1 LSRLEALVMAIMRA
15 WIPLAV
21 LGAVIVGCTP
31 DASVNE
37 AYQGCTVDSE
47 CGDGGLVCRR
57 GFCVVDLE
65 LTPGACL
72 VGDGVVL
79 NGDRTDC
86 YTGPEGTLDVGRCRA
101 GEQECFNGELTSCL
115 GEVLPRVEMCNGRD
129 DNCDGVVDN
138 LEEVACDTGMLGRC
152 MEGRLMC
159 RGSLAACEPVHEPR
173 KEECNG
179 LDDDC
184 DGVVDNDVSM
194 PCYPQG
200 ESGCVEQ
207 ADGSFDC
214 MGLCQ
219 PGSFECVDGA
229 IVGTCSGHV
238 TPEDETLETCGD
250 GLDQSCSGTPDEG
263 CGCTGAETQPCYTGP
278 SATRGIGA
286 CHDGVQTCDGGSF
299 GPCVGDQTPV
309 PETCANMDPSWE
321 PGADPATLGV
331 QYDND
336 CNGIVDDV
344 PNLGEQC
351 IDDAAQGVCRRG
363 TWWCDME
370 QPAGVPGDRMQ
381 YARAFGRGH
390 LRRHRPQLRRHGGHR
405 LRPPQ
410 RQRQLRRV
418 RQRVQRRAPVLP
430 GRVHEPAN
438 QRGRVRHLRHA
449 VRGGAFM
456 LQRGV
461 RGHADEHQPLRRVRR
476 GVHAGGDV
484 QRGPVLRCQ
493 PDQLRRHLREHADE
507 HQPLRELWPD
517 MRAWGNVPRRLLLS
531 RPVLHLLTDAEPEL
545 SWEGEARIHPR

>member
-219 PGSFECVDGA
+219 PGTYECNDGE

-370 QPAGVPGDRMQ
+370 QPAGSRVIECNTPEPLEEDICDGTDRNCDGTVDTGFDLLNDNDNCGECGNECNAGLQCCQGACMNLQTSEDACGTCDTQCGEGRSCCSGGCVDTQTSTSHCGGCGEACMQ
-381 YARAFGRGH
+381 GETCS
-390 LRRHRPQLRRHGGHR
+390 GG
-405 LRPPQ
+405 LCC
-410 RQRQLRRV
+410 
-418 RQRVQRRAPVLP
+418 
-430 GRVHEPAN
+430 GAN
-438 QRGRVRHLRHA
+438 QTNCGGTCVNTQTNTSHCGSCGRTCEPGETCRDGCCCRG
-449 VRGGAFM
+449 
-456 LQRGV
+456 QS
-461 RGHADEHQPLRRVRR
+461 
-476 GVHAGGDV
+476 
-484 QRGPVLRCQ
+484 C
-493 PDQLRRHLREHADE
+493 
-507 HQPLRELWPD
+507 
-517 MRAWGNVPRRLLLS
+517 
-531 RPVLHLLTDAEPEL
+531 TC
-545 SWEGEARIHPR
+545 